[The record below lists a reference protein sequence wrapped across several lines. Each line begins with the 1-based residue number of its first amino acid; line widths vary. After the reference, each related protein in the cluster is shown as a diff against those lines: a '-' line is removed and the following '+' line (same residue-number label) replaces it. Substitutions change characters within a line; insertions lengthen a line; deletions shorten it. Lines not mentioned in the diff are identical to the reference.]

1 MGTYLGSRLEDGA
14 LHEKAHATWSRRQFL
29 RNIALSGGAITLGLN
44 GRTVQASSTH
54 PLVQALAGADSD
66 RILVVIQLAGGNDG
80 LNTVVPI
87 TNDVYYNA
95 RPNIA
100 VRARDAIQL
109 DPDTGLHSILR
120 PLEPLYQEGLL
131 QVVQNV
137 GYASPELSHFTSTDV
152 WLSGKNITELDN
164 TGWSGRFLEHAYPTY
179 ADDPPDH
186 PIALQIGSSTP
197 LLFAGHGQSLGVTFP
212 NQSLLGRLSESGK
225 LFDEDA
231 VPDTIQGAEIAF
243 VRRMSNDAFGY
254 ARAIKEAHDAG
265 TNEASYSGGDSLGR
279 DLATVA
285 RLIRGGLGAR
295 IYHVSL
301 GGFDT
306 HAYQG
311 TTHQRLLR
319 RLGASISGFV
329 QDLQVDGL
337 LKRVCGVTFS
347 EFGRR
352 VFENGSSG
360 TDHGTAAPMFVFGQA
375 LHGGLIGNGPDLTN
389 LDPAFNLIA
398 GIDFRSVY
406 GGLLRDW
413 FGMRQGEVDHLFN
426 GAYPVLN
433 LFNSSI
439 STSSE
444 DIASLPQQVTL
455 DSIYPNPMN
464 KDAQVVFTLNEPGP
478 VKLSLV
484 DLLGREVTAH
494 DMGILQRGSHELSF
508 RVPEIAAT
516 GTYIL
521 RLQHKTTSLARP
533 IQISR

>member
-1 MGTYLGSRLEDGA
+1 MGMNWGSRLEDGA

-29 RNIALSGGAITLGLN
+29 RNIALSGAAVTLGLN
-44 GRTVQASSTH
+44 GRTVRASQTH
-54 PLVQALAGADSD
+54 PLVDALTRSASD

-80 LNTVVPI
+80 LNTIVPI
-87 TNDVYYNA
+87 ANDVYYNA
-95 RPNIA
+95 RPNLA
-100 VRARDAIQL
+100 VPARNAIQL
-109 DPDTGLHSILR
+109 DPETGLHPILQSI
-120 PLEPLYQEGLL
+120 EPLYQEGVL
-131 QVVQNV
+131 QVIQNV

-152 WLSGKNITELDN
+152 WLSGQNTAALDN

-179 ADDPPDH
+179 ADNPPDH

-197 LLFAGHGQSLGVTFP
+197 LLFAGYGQSLGVTFP
-212 NQSLLGRLSESGK
+212 NQSLLDRLSESGK
-225 LFDEDA
+225 LFDEGA
-231 VPDTIQGAEIAF
+231 VPDTIQGDEIAF

-265 TNEASYSGGDSLGR
+265 SNEASYSGGDSLGR

-311 TTHQRLLR
+311 SPHQRLLR

-329 QDLQVDGL
+329 QDLQADGL
-337 LKRVCGVTFS
+337 LERVCGVTFS

-352 VFENGSSG
+352 VYENGSQG
-360 TDHGTAAPMFVFGQA
+360 TDHGTAAPMFMFGQA
-375 LHGGLIGNGPDLTN
+375 LQGGLIGTAPDLVN
-389 LDPAFNLIA
+389 LDPARNLVA

-413 FGMRQGEVDHLFN
+413 FGMEQGAVDQVFN

-433 LFNSSI
+433 LFNGSI
-439 STSSE
+439 STSNQE
-444 DIASLPQQVTL
+444 TATLPQRVTL
-455 DSIYPNPMN
+455 DSVYPNPMHRE
-464 KDAQVVFTLNEPGP
+464 ARVAFTLHEPGP
-478 VKLSLV
+478 VKVSLV

-494 DMGILQRGSHELSF
+494 DMSILQQGSHEVLFAIPKS
-508 RVPEIAAT
+508 VAA

-521 RLQHKTTSLARP
+521 RLQHKSASLVRTV
-533 IQISR
+533 QVMR